1 MSLEINYQVRKKGD
15 DFVGIDVLH
24 DKLNV
29 YLPIGYN
36 EKIEKNDTD
45 IRKFIRLLAKETKI
59 QEKYNESNFNLIS
72 SLKII
77 DDYYNYGLYKQSQR
91 KKRINQ
97 KGRTNWQRT
106 VHQKQTYLNDKI
118 IYTNL
123 VNEYIDYK
131 TEKEVQGIQEYCLN
145 KISEILGNVLTFSY
159 PKRARIYSE
168 KEMIN
173 ILTKELKATNEDIK
187 ITMLTNM
194 LDFIK
199 ETNIKALEEG
209 KISIKYKRFEY
220 IFQNLVDYYGLS
232 KEEKKNYFPKAIY
245 IDWKSKKQLKCF
257 DSYPDTIID
266 LPDKYKEIFLLD
278 AKYHGVSNENG
289 ILKNYPNE
297 YEIFKQHRY
306 KDYLKK
312 ELDKDRKEC
321 VIKNAFIIPKEL
333 TDSKAKMEKFYAIS
347 KDLEYL
353 IDERIFIIYVDTK
366 SLITDTKNT
375 MQEVIDILTS
385 HNMVKE

>member
-1 MSLEINYQVRKKGD
+1 MKMSLEINYQVRKKGD

-36 EKIEKNDTD
+36 EKIEEND
-45 IRKFIRLLAKETKI
+45 INIKKFIRLLAKETKI
-59 QEKYNESNFNLIS
+59 QEADMESNFNLIS

-77 DDYYNYGLYKQSQR
+77 DDYYNYGLYKQSQ
-91 KKRINQ
+91 KKKIING

-131 TEKEVQGIQEYCLN
+131 TEKEVQAIQEYCLN
-145 KISEILGNVLTFSY
+145 KISELLGNILTFSY
-159 PKRARIYSE
+159 PKRVRIYSD
-168 KEMIN
+168 KEMITL
-173 ILTKELKATNEDIK
+173 LTRELETTNEDIK
-187 ITMLTNM
+187 IIMLNNM
-194 LDFIK
+194 INFIK

-209 KISIKYKRFEY
+209 KISIKYKKFEY

-232 KEEKKNYFPKAIY
+232 KEEKKNYYPKAIY
-245 IDWKSKKQLKCF
+245 REWKTNKQRKCF

-266 LPDKYKEIFLLD
+266 LDEYKEIFLLD
-278 AKYHGVSNENG
+278 AKYHGVSDENG
-289 ILKNYPNE
+289 IMRNYPNE

-312 ELDKDRKEC
+312 HLNNDRKNSI
-321 VIKNAFIIPKEL
+321 IKNAFVIPKEL
-333 TDSKAKMEKFYAIS
+333 KDCKAKMEDFYAIS
-347 KDLEYL
+347 EDLKDLLE
-353 IDERIFIIYVDTK
+353 ERIYVIYVDTK

-375 MQEVIDILTS
+375 MKEVTNILAN
-385 HNMVKE
+385 HNMI